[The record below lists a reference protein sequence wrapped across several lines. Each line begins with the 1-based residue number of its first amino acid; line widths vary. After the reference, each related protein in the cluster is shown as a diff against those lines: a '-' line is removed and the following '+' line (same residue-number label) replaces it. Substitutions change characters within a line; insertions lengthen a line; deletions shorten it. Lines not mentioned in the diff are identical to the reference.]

1 MTDSKAERPSC
12 SRAGFPCLGLS
23 PQDQQVDPKPAL
35 DHPTCVKPL
44 QASGADSGFS
54 LLEMTVALFLGAMLL
69 TLVAESG
76 VTMLDRWQLSL
87 AERNIR
93 NQVSALPLK
102 AHASRRAFT
111 FDEAIGSDIILP
123 EGWTI
128 SAEDEIFYADTGICS
143 GGVVEIRSP
152 NDRVWRYSMEA
163 PFCRAM

>member
-1 MTDSKAERPSC
+1 MTDSRAQTPSR
-12 SRAGFPCLGLS
+12 SRAGFNIFALAL
-23 PQDQQVDPKPAL
+23 QD
-35 DHPTCVKPL
+35 L
-44 QASGADSGFS
+44 QADPQTGPDGLTGVSPFEATGPESGFS

-111 FDEAIGSDIILP
+111 LDDAIGADVILP

-152 NDRVWRYSMEA
+152 NDRVWSYTMEP